1 MRQPEAGSRRRSVDL
16 RQRMEALG
24 IDSWRDLDHRRELL
38 GAGAVG
44 GFCAVAH
51 SLASFGLGVISC
63 RYDQGS
69 VAD

>member
-16 RQRMEALG
+16 RQRVEALG
-24 IDSWRDLDHRRELL
+24 IDSWGDLYHGRELL
-38 GAGAVG
+38 GADAVRN
-44 GFCAVAH
+44 FCAVARG
-51 SLASFGLGVISC
+51 LASFGLGIIAC